1 MESVD
6 GDGGLG
12 TPATA
17 MSLVATSTPPVNRG
31 DHWNEHEHGTP
42 VTPAGNV
49 VEGGAVVTPVTQA
62 VQDPLMHAG
71 TLDPPAVLSPSSIE
85 TPPVGTHVHVSIFL
99 ISMSFKVDIVMI
111 FNSLKHVRDI
121 RHCCNCLLCHSFY

>member
-12 TPATA
+12 TPAIA
-17 MSLVATSTPPVNRG
+17 MSLVATSTPPVNRR

-49 VEGGAVVTPVTQA
+49 DEGGGCNASNA
-62 VQDPLMHAG
+62 NGAG
-71 TLDPPAVLSPSSIE
+71 S
-85 TPPVGTHVHVSIFL
+85 
-99 ISMSFKVDIVMI
+99 VDARW
-111 FNSLKHVRDI
+111 NS
-121 RHCCNCLLCHSFY
+121 